1 MLAKFQ
7 SCALNPSENK
17 KEQKLLTESDFTTTT
32 TKKQEGRNYRK
43 YIVVNNICM

>member
-17 KEQKLLTESDFTTTT
+17 KEQKLLTEYDFTTTT
-32 TKKQEGRNYRK
+32 KKARGQELQE
-43 YIVVNNICM
+43 IHCCE

>member
-17 KEQKLLTESDFTTTT
+17 KGANLPTKSDFTTT
-32 TKKQEGRNYRK
+32 KNARGQELQEIHY
-43 YIVVNNICM
+43 CE